1 MNLENITRQVTDI
14 AREAGNF
21 IFTERQNFDPS
32 TIEQKGHSSN
42 LVSYVDKEAEKLL
55 VRELMKIIPGSGF
68 ITEEGTISQ
77 RTNEEYCWVIDPL
90 DGTTNFLHNVPLY
103 STSIGLLKGDELV
116 SGVILDISRNE
127 MFSGWKNGGAYL
139 NEKNI
144 KVSQAQDIN
153 ESLIATGFP
162 YYKFEKMENY
172 LNVLVELMKDCHGLR
187 RCGSA
192 AIDLAWVAAGRFE
205 GYFEYNINS
214 WDIAAGC
221 LILSEA
227 GGITTNFKGESEY
240 LFNKN
245 VLASN
250 LKIHNQFQEIVERNW
265 FKP

>member
-1 MNLENITRQVTDI
+1 MNLENLTIQVAD
-14 AREAGNF
+14 AASLAGDF
-21 IFTERQNFDPS
+21 IFRERTNFDAT

-42 LVSYVDKEAEKLL
+42 LVSYVDKEAERML
-55 VRELMKIIPGSGF
+55 VRELNKLIPNAGY
-68 ITEEGTISQ
+68 ITEEGTVSQ

-103 STSIGLLKGDELV
+103 STSIGLLKGTELV
-116 SGVILDISRNE
+116 SGVILDISRKE
-127 MFSGWKNGGAYL
+127 MFTGWKNGGAYL
-139 NEKNI
+139 NGKNI
-144 KVSQAQDIN
+144 YVSNAKAIN

-162 YYKFEKMENY
+162 YYQFEKMENY
-172 LNVLVELMKDCHGLR
+172 LNILVELMKDCHGLR

-214 WDIAAGC
+214 YDIAAGC

-227 GGITTNFKGESEY
+227 GGITTTFKGENDY
-240 LFNKN
+240 LFNRN

-250 LKIHNQFQEIVERNW
+250 KNIHSQIQEIVERNW
-265 FKP
+265 FA